1 MSSSSV
7 VPVVLWG
14 STPPS
19 HCISCIIT
27 TYDQKTVVTGST
39 DGQLGIWDLRFV
51 EHGEIKVIPRNLIF
65 AHSAKVT
72 ALAKA
77 TDGWDNQS
85 SVISA
90 ADNGELCLWDTDDG
104 ICIQANVIPG
114 THLALLSFH
123 VSIGTGKEWRVV
135 CYGSYSDIHVLDAL
149 SLEILYTL
157 RSPSAPNWISSA
169 CVVRPARRPDDVV
182 VAVSLS
188 GMLNIWM
195 LKPNVE
201 SKYSEPTFEQELSQV
216 ANSKATGICCNPFTQ
231 RTILVVCAKEWLMY
245 DAGDFKFL
253 TTVASPPGQNWMGGD
268 FVAADFV
275 LVWSRDGKSYLFKLP
290 ASCCPGFQDQWKGD
304 PIKEPK
310 IIQVFEDS
318 HDQSAASD
326 SDPAMFFSYGRRGP
340 FYKLLLKGRSDGSVN
355 VWKLTDDIFTSTKSR
370 DASSKGTHPVVSCSY
385 ADCWETTLKPCG
397 LIDSL
402 DDGGRTTPLS
412 ASLYLPTQDCIV
424 CGREDGSIVIISA
437 AKAAI
442 AQLLQPP
449 GSGWPVHRVLLGHRG
464 RVTCLLYPHDE
475 YPRYD
480 REFLVSGG
488 ADFSVKLWDIFTGD
502 LLYTFSTHGGE
513 LLRLICTPPECSNR
527 VQYCICS
534 VAQDHSV
541 ALLGLRERKC
551 IMLASLHEFPVETIK
566 WRALD
571 DFLVVGCT
579 DGSVY
584 VWQMETGHLDRCAN
598 GQVALNI
605 LSACDEEKK
614 SPSSSVPSKSKSS
627 LGRKISHITSNLQ
640 TSAASA
646 AVKKLRRSINQQA
659 AASPSSSSK
668 LSSDGYGEVF
678 AGGPLKVM
686 STKCGSR
693 DPEIQVLMFDIE
705 ALICNLLTEENPQL
719 AAKLSSKGDVS
730 KTAVGGRRRKRD
742 SLTTQQTRSD
752 ATQKFTHQ
760 NPKKSLVTNETHYVA
775 QLMIS
780 CLHSWDLDP
789 NMDEVCV
796 ERLGLLKPVKPVSFG
811 LLTRGNRLSLML
823 PGWYGEA
830 GEGRESDAETAL
842 KRLSPDKAIFTEF
855 EITKRENEK
864 SNLSS
869 EPNIASALKT
879 CFQSRWQ
886 LSSALT
892 TLHLVGL
899 VSVANTLMSMNQ
911 ISFVPQEKRLALVT
925 NTDHDIPPIS
935 SSYAENEQPPG
946 LSETE
951 VQLAMNHRAH
961 IKAGWSQ
968 LAALHCCLL
977 ADILKISSYKPPLL
991 HILARRWQDRCLEV
1005 REAAQAIL
1013 LAELRR
1019 IGSEG
1024 RKQVVDTWAPQ
1035 LPKSLEQSGGTEDK
1049 AEKSDPA
1056 PSPTTSILGFER
1068 SVDVQN
1074 VEDEVLF
1081 PTEDV
1086 STVLTSV
1093 KKLLQYDMRRR
1104 QATAIVLM
1112 GVIGAEFQRE
1122 IEVYS
1127 SRERDGEKK
1136 QSTSSRRLEKLSET
1150 PGGEVI
1156 MDYTTV
1162 RLTGKALMYLLLK
1175 PPSSQLTAHT
1185 SVRRAAIDL
1194 IGRGFT
1200 LWEPYMDVSA
1210 VLIALLELSADSK
1223 NRDLTFRK
1231 GLPLSPSAD
1240 THRSARHGLS
1250 LIATARPAVFIATIA
1265 KEVARSVSAASSISF
1280 NQPSPAAIA
1289 VYSHVRHQP
1298 SQNAE
1303 AQSTSI
1309 LNRAKHEILRII
1321 DLMVEKTQQEVV
1333 DLLTDVVDIVVYC
1346 LDQRQLKEKGMTEL
1360 FPGLCRFNMVS
1371 YSPQSRRLAVG
1382 AKNGQLALYD
1392 LRSSRCQMVS
1402 AHSSQVTALS
1412 FSPDDRVLASYSF
1425 GDSKI
1430 CFWQTGSSLF
1440 GMLGS
1445 SLRCVRSYTT
1455 VSPSPKMSPALLK
1468 LIRLVWINHK
1478 NVILLM
1484 ADGTEYKYSV

>member
-1 MSSSSV
+1 MSTSSV
-7 VPVVLWG
+7 IPVVLWG
-14 STPPS
+14 SRPPS

-39 DGQLGIWDLRFV
+39 DGQLGIWDLRFADD
-51 EHGEIKVIPRNLIF
+51 GDIKIIPRNLIF
-65 AHSAKVT
+65 AHSAKIT
-72 ALAKA
+72 ALTKA
-77 TDGWDNQS
+77 NDGWDNQS
-85 SVISA
+85 SIISA
-90 ADNGELCLWDTDDG
+90 AENGELCLWDTDDG
-104 ICIQANVIPG
+104 ICIQTNTVPG
-114 THLALLSFH
+114 MHLALLSFH
-123 VSIGTGKEWRVV
+123 VAIGTGKEWRVV
-135 CYGSYSDIHVLDAL
+135 CYGSYSDIFVLDAL
-149 SLEILYTL
+149 SLEVLYTL
-157 RSPSAPNWISSA
+157 CAPSATNWISAA
-169 CVVRPARRPDDVV
+169 CVVRPARRPEDVV

-195 LKPNVE
+195 LKATIE
-201 SKYSEPTFEQELSQV
+201 SKYSEPTYNQELMEV
-216 ANSKATGICCNPFTQ
+216 KNSKATGICCNPFTQ
-231 RTILVVCAKEWLMY
+231 RSILIVCAEEWLMY

-253 TTVASPPGQNWMGGD
+253 ATVSSPPGQVWMGGD
-268 FVAADFV
+268 FVAADCV
-275 LVWSRDGKSYLFKLP
+275 LIWTRDGKSYLYKLP
-290 ASCCPGFQDQWKGD
+290 VLCCPGVQDLRQGASVKH
-304 PIKEPK
+304 PTV
-310 IIQVFEDS
+310 IQVFEKPTV
-318 HDQSAASD
+318 QSAVPD
-326 SDPAMFFSYGRRGP
+326 FNPAVYFSYGRRGP
-340 FYKLLLKGRSDGSVN
+340 FYKLLLRGGSNGSVS
-355 VWKLTDDIFTSTKSR
+355 VWKLTDDNVQTIKALSATTK
-370 DASSKGTHPVVSCSY
+370 GIPPVVSSSY
-385 ADCWETTLKPCG
+385 ADCWEMAEKPCG

-402 DDGGRTTPLS
+402 DDLGGAIPVS
-412 ASLYLPTQDCIV
+412 ASLYLPALDFVV

-442 AQLLQPP
+442 KQLLQPL
-449 GSGWPVHRVLLGHRG
+449 GSGWPAHRVLLGHRG
-464 RVTCLLYPHDE
+464 RVTCLLYPHDD
-475 YPRYD
+475 YRRYD
-480 REFLVSGG
+480 KEFLVSGG

-502 LLYTFSTHGGE
+502 LLYTFSTHGGG
-513 LLRLICTPPECSNR
+513 LCRLMCTPPDGSNR
-527 VQYCICS
+527 VQSCICS

-551 IMLASLHEFPVETIK
+551 IMLASLHAFPVETIK

-584 VWQMETGHLDRCAN
+584 VWQMETGHLDRCVS

-605 LSACDEEKK
+605 LAACDEEKK
-614 SPSSSVPSKSKSS
+614 PNSAGAPSKSKSS
-627 LGRKISHITSNLQ
+627 LGRKITHLTSNLP
-640 TSAASA
+640 TGAASA
-646 AVKKLRRSINQQA
+646 AVKKLRK
-659 AASPSSSSK
+659 SSQLSSAGPPLSSK
-668 LSSDGYGEVF
+668 LSGE
-678 AGGPLKVM
+678 GISETTSCGPLKVM
-686 STKCGSR
+686 STKCGVR
-693 DPEIQVLMFDIE
+693 DPEIQVLIFDTE
-705 ALICNLLTEENPQL
+705 ALICNLLTEEDPLLTGNPSRNTD
-719 AAKLSSKGDVS
+719 SSKATLSAGKRK
-730 KTAVGGRRRKRD
+730 KT
-742 SLTTQQTRSD
+742 STTQPTRTGSPQGPPG
-752 ATQKFTHQ
+752 QKMTSF
-760 NPKKSLVTNETHYVA
+760 VNETHHVA

-780 CLHSWDLDP
+780 SLHSWDLDP
-789 NMDEVCV
+789 NMDAVCV
-796 ERLGLLKPVKPVSFG
+796 DRLGLLKPVKPVSFG

-823 PGWYGEA
+823 PGWYE
-830 GEGRESDAETAL
+830 EGGSSRINADAETTLIKLSGNEGILNEIEDLRKGTAL
-842 KRLSPDKAIFTEF
+842 EISPKPFVEHAT
-855 EITKRENEK
+855 
-864 SNLSS
+864 
-869 EPNIASALKT
+869 SALRT

-911 ISFVPQEKRLALVT
+911 ISFVPKEKRLALLTSTAIDV
-925 NTDHDIPPIS
+925 PSSS
-935 SSYAENEQPPG
+935 SSYDENGKPPG
-946 LSETE
+946 LSD
-951 VQLAMNHRAH
+951 VDAQVVMNHRAH

-977 ADILKISSYKPPLL
+977 ADILKVSSFRPPLL

-1019 IGSEG
+1019 IGTDG

-1035 LPKSLEQSGGTEDK
+1035 LPKTLDTQGVGEDK
-1049 AEKSDPA
+1049 GERADATPTP
-1056 PSPTTSILGFER
+1056 PSPLIGFER
-1068 SVDVQN
+1068 SGEVQGGD
-1074 VEDEVLF
+1074 DEVLF
-1081 PTEDV
+1081 PSDDV
-1086 STVLTSV
+1086 STVLNNV

-1127 SRERDGEKK
+1127 SRGSEKK
-1136 QSTSSRRLEKLSET
+1136 MSTSSRRLDKLSET

-1162 RLTGKALMYLLLK
+1162 RHTGKALMYLLLK
-1175 PPSSQLTAHT
+1175 PPSSPLTAHT

-1240 THRSARHGLS
+1240 THRSARHALS

-1265 KEVARSVSAASSISF
+1265 KEVARSVAAASSISF

-1298 SQNAE
+1298 SQNTE
-1303 AQSTSI
+1303 AHSTSI

-1382 AKNGQLALYD
+1382 AKNGQIALYD
-1392 LRSSRCQMVS
+1392 LRSSRCQMLP

-1412 FSPDDRVLASYSF
+1412 FSPDDRALASYSF

-1430 CFWQTGSSLF
+1430 HFWQTGSSLF

-1445 SLRCVRSYTT
+1445 SLKCVRSYTNA
-1455 VSPSPKMSPALLK
+1455 SPSPKMSPALLK

-1484 ADGTEYKYSV
+1484 ADGTEYKYTV